1 MGEYRLTETQ
11 AATGYQLLA
20 ESVYFSLPQGEEKN
34 WSYEGAKVPIS
45 RELVL
50 QNLPSYVMPESGGG
64 EAWLYVAAFALCAAG
79 TGMGVRYVKKERE

>member
-11 AATGYQLLA
+11 ASDGYQLLA
-20 ESVYFSLPQGEEKN
+20 ESVYFSLPQGEEKT